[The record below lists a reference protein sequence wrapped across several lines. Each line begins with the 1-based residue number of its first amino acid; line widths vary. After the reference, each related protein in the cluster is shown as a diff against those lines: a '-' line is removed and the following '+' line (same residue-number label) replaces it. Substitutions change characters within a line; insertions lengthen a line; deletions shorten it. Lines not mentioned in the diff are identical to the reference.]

1 MNVSTTLVTECLRLG
16 GTSVGFID
24 CSDYHGCDRLTGLGL
39 GLLLDFGAALMKD
52 GIRNGSDTS

>member
-1 MNVSTTLVTECLRLG
+1 VNVSTTLVTACLCLG

-52 GIRNGSDTS
+52 GIGNGSDTS